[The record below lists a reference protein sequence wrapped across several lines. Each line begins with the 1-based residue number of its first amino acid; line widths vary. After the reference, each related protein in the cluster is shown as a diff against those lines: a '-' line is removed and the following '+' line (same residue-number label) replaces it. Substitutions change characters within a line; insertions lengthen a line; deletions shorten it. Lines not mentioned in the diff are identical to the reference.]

1 MALKTKPRKT
11 VDDYLRL
18 PEGALAE
25 LLEGEILTSP
35 SPRFRHQK
43 AVLNLAAILREHSR
57 SRGLGLVLAA
67 PMDVHLPSG
76 DIVQPD
82 VLFLAS
88 NNPARREDWIRGVP
102 DLIVEVLSPE
112 NPERDRL
119 VKRRLYEQNAV
130 REYWIVDPEERSVE
144 ILGLSGSAFSPL
156 GYFQEPDT
164 LTSSVLAGLELPV
177 GEIFA

>member
-11 VDDYLRL
+11 ADDYLRL
-18 PEGALAE
+18 PEGTLAE
-25 LLEGEILTSP
+25 LIEGEILMSP

-57 SRGLGLVLAA
+57 RRALGLVLAA

-88 NNPARREDWIRGVP
+88 DNPARCEDWIRGVP

-119 VKRRLYEQNAV
+119 VKRRLYERNAV

-144 ILGLSGSAFSPL
+144 VLALSGSAFSPL
-156 GYFQEPDT
+156 GYFQESDT
-164 LTSSVLAGLELPV
+164 VMSSVLSGLELPV
-177 GEIFA
+177 REIFA